1 MGQRQWMPLGR
12 YQVSVKGDA
21 LYFLSQLSFLSV
33 TKCHHWSRL
42 DLYDAGMDR
51 RWLVL
56 RMTEIVEVTE
66 TVTIF
71 IENDALK
78 DSEADV
84 VVEEAALRWVQLE
97 FTDLLMKMPEK

>member
-1 MGQRQWMPLGR
+1 MPLGR
-12 YQVSVKGDA
+12 CQVSVRVDA
-21 LYFLSQLSFLSV
+21 FFPVHISFLFV
-33 TKCHHWSRL
+33 TKCHLWSRL

-51 RWLVL
+51 RWLVI

-84 VVEEAALRWVQLE
+84 VLEKKALCWVQLE
-97 FTDLLMKMPEK
+97 FIDLLMKVPEK